1 MSEQTVENQNQALSV
16 LMQAAQLAQTRGAF
30 SLDEAGVISQAVA
43 LFTPEPPSV
52 EAEDEEEAP
61 EEETD

>member
-16 LMQAAQLAQTRGAF
+16 LMHAAQLAQTRGAF

-43 LFTPEPPSV
+43 LFTPEPSQAEV
-52 EAEDEEEAP
+52 KEEADGFEEEA
-61 EEETD
+61 E